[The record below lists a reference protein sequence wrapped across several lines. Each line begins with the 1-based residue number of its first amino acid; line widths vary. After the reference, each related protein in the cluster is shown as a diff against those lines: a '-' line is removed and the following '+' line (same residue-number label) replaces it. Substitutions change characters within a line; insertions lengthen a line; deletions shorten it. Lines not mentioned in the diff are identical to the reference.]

1 MAICRKKPPCTT
13 LILVPARQQ
22 AVLIRHGQSTA
33 NASGIWQGQLD
44 FPLSDEGQEQ
54 ARLAGQ
60 ALAGERIDG
69 LYTSPLSR
77 ASETA
82 RIIARETG
90 FPGRVLPVEG
100 LKERSGGI
108 LEGTT
113 REERETRKSGL
124 IEKWLSLPEDE
135 GWALVGAETDEEV
148 LARFED
154 ALSEIRARHAAGDR
168 ILIVS
173 HGGAMRAFL
182 RDRFGPSVLVGSQR
196 APNAS
201 ITRVDW
207 GPDGEGPRL
216 LQLASTEHLPKEQHP
231 RTS

>member
-1 MAICRKKPPCTT
+1 
-13 LILVPARQQ
+13 VPARQQ
-22 AVLIRHGQSTA
+22 VVLIRHGQSTA

-44 FPLSDEGQEQ
+44 FPLSDEGQQQ
-54 ARLAGQ
+54 ARLAGR

-82 RIIARETG
+82 QIIARETG
-90 FPGRVLPVEG
+90 FRGEILPVEG
-100 LKERSGGI
+100 LKERSGGM

-113 REERETRKSGL
+113 REEREASNAEL
-124 IEKWLSLPEDE
+124 MEQWLSLPEE
-135 GWALVGAETDEEV
+135 LGWTLVGAETDEEV
-148 LARFED
+148 LARFEE
-154 ALSEIRARHAAGDR
+154 ALSEIRARHVAGDR

-216 LQLASTEHLPKEQHP
+216 LQLASTEHLSNEHRP

>member
-1 MAICRKKPPCTT
+1 MS
-13 LILVPARQQ
+13 ARQQ

-44 FPLSDEGQEQ
+44 FPLSGEGQEQ
-54 ARLAGQ
+54 AWLTGR

-82 RIIARETG
+82 QIIARETG
-90 FPGRVLPVEG
+90 FPGEVLPVEG
-100 LKERSGGI
+100 LKERSGGF

-113 REERETRKSGL
+113 REERDAGESEL
-124 IEKWLSLPEDE
+124 MEKWLSLPEE
-135 GWALVGAETDEEV
+135 LGWTLVGAETDEEV

-182 RDRFGPSVLVGSQR
+182 RYRFGPGVLVGSQR

-201 ITRVDW
+201 ITRLDW
-207 GPDGEGPRL
+207 GLDGEGPRL
-216 LQLASTEHLPKEQHP
+216 LELASTEHLWREHRP
-231 RTS
+231 RTT